1 MSANESQ
8 ITSSKITSQHLE
20 RLAYIYVRQS
30 TPKQVEHNRE
40 SQVYQYRLSQRAQ
53 ALGWRVD
60 RTHIIDADL
69 GLSARDSQHRDG
81 FQELIAKVSLGQVGI
96 IFGYEVSRL
105 ARNNRDWY
113 HLLDLAA
120 VFGTLI
126 ADADGI
132 YDPRLYNDRL
142 LLGLKGTM
150 SEAELHWLKMRLEA
164 GKMNKVR
171 GGAYQQPLPTGLI
184 RLPDGTVVKD
194 PDQQLQRVIVMIFT
208 KFAELGSCRQLL
220 RFLKREQILIPRRH
234 PVGRYAGQLMWK
246 SPTDSMLLSIL
257 HNPAYA
263 GAFAHGQRQY
273 DPVKRNPH
281 RPSTGNLHRPMDQWH
296 HLQQN
301 VYPAYISW
309 EQYLAN
315 QEKLKGN
322 STLFEWKKQNRR
334 GPARQGEALLQGLV
348 VCGLCSG
355 RMRVGYGSSPRYL
368 CYNLWNRDFET
379 ACCSLHA
386 PSIDEVVQQAFFEA
400 LRPAQ
405 LDALETLLKQE
416 MTECERLDKYWRD
429 QLRRAEYE
437 ARLAQK
443 QYDAVDPDNRLVATE
458 LERRWEEKLQ
468 TLRQVQEQYERFQQR
483 PPSPNLT
490 QEQRRQFEQLSENLP
505 ALWPDLPMVQRKEL
519 LRALV
524 SQVILKRI
532 APDQV
537 EARIIWVSGHYT
549 IVTARQPTDCLT
561 KVTGYDGMVERIHQM
576 WCDGWNDDQQMAA
589 KLTEEGFY
597 SARGKG
603 VSGWTVRKIR
613 LKHQWYKMEYQS
625 RAGYVQDWLTP
636 STLAEILGVEITWV
650 YKRLRSGVIAS
661 KYVQRRANIRVW
673 MIEND
678 PELIAFLKQLLPTGH
693 KP

>member
-1 MSANESQ
+1 MNHRESQ
-8 ITSSKITSQHLE
+8 IGSSKITSNHLE

-30 TPKQVEHNRE
+30 TAKQVEHNRE

-53 ALGWRVD
+53 ALGWRTD
-60 RTHIIDADL
+60 RTRIIDADL
-69 GLSARDSQHRDG
+69 GLSAKDSQHRDG
-81 FQELIAKVSLGQVGI
+81 FQELIAKISLGQVGI

-126 ADADGI
+126 ADADGV

-150 SEAELHWLKMRLEA
+150 SEAELHWLKMRLET
-164 GKMNKVR
+164 GRMSQVQR
-171 GGAYQQPLPTGLI
+171 GSYQQPLPTGLT

-194 PDQQLQRVIVMIFT
+194 PDIQIQRVIEMIFT
-208 KFAELGSCRQLL
+208 KFAELGSSRQLL
-220 RFLKREQILIPRRH
+220 RFLKQEQILIPRRH
-234 PVGRYAGQLMWK
+234 CVGRYAGQLTWK
-246 SPTDSMLLSIL
+246 TPSDTMLISIL

-263 GAFAHGQRQY
+263 GAFAYGRRQY
-273 DPVKRNPH
+273 DPVKRNPQ
-281 RPSTGNLHRPMDQWH
+281 RPSTGKLQRPMDQWI
-296 HLQQN
+296 HLQQD

-315 QEKLKGN
+315 QEKLKDN

-355 RMRVGYGSSPRYL
+355 RMKVGYKSSPCYE
-368 CYNLWNRDFET
+368 CYNFWTRSLDSICGT
-379 ACCSLHA
+379 LHA
-386 PSIDEVVQQAFFEA
+386 PSVDEVVKQAFFEA

-405 LDALETLLKQE
+405 LDALDALLKQE
-416 MTECERLDKYWRD
+416 AAERERLEKHWRD
-429 QLRRAEYE
+429 QIRRAEYE
-437 ARLAQK
+437 ARLAQR

-468 TLRQVQEQYERFQQR
+468 TLRQSQEQYDGFQR
-483 PPSPNLT
+483 RSPSPEIT
-490 QEQRRQFEQLSENLP
+490 PEQRRQFAQLSESLP
-505 ALWPDLPMVQRKEL
+505 ALWPDLTLVQQKEL
-519 LRALV
+519 IRSLI

-537 EARIIWVSGHYT
+537 EARIVWVSGHYT
-549 IVTARQPTDCLT
+549 IVIARPPISCITQ
-561 KVTGYDGMVERIHQM
+561 VTGYDQMVERIHQL
-576 WCDGWNDDQQMAA
+576 WRDGWNDDQEIAA
-589 KLTEEGFY
+589 KLTDEGFY
-597 SARGKG
+597 SARSKG

-625 RAGYVQDWLTP
+625 RGGYVQGWLAP
-636 STLAEILGVEITWV
+636 STLAEILGIEVTWI
-650 YKRLRSGVIAS
+650 YKRLRSGVIDS
-661 KYVQRRANIRVW
+661 KYIQRPTNIRVW
-673 MIEND
+673 MIENS